1 MVDLSGF
8 STGQFR
14 FYMAYRIRILVVV
27 PRDLVT
33 IISELSVCGIF
44 LHEAVGLGSRE
55 NGPAAKHG
63 FARCAPQRPL
73 GI

>member
-14 FYMAYRIRILVVV
+14 FYMAYKIRILV

-63 FARCAPQRPL
+63 FARCAPQRPW